1 MTARRHAPPSSRR
14 RQLLGFAL
22 ALPGV
27 LGISACT
34 PFSITRREA
43 TTLHRLTPM
52 TTVPDNLPVLGKRIL
67 IEPPTAASGLNTA
80 RIPLRPEPTLLDFFA
95 NAQFV
100 EVVPIMVQSLVTQSL
115 DATGSLDVLGPDAT
129 GLRPDYVLRLHIQD
143 FQAEYDRGLEAAPLI
158 NIRMQLRLLG
168 MPRRESLATV
178 RGDQT
183 VRADGTSVAAVIH
196 AFDQAM
202 GLALRRIVTWTVA
215 EIARREA

>member
-1 MTARRHAPPSSRR
+1 MTGRRHAIPGLRR
-14 RQLLGFAL
+14 RLLGYAL
-22 ALPGV
+22 ALPAV
-27 LGISACT
+27 LASGACT

-52 TTVPDNLPVLGKRIL
+52 TTVPDNLPVLDKRIL

-80 RIPLRPEPTLLDFFA
+80 RIPLRPEPTLLDYFA
-95 NAQFV
+95 NVQFV
-100 EVVPIMVQSLVTQSL
+100 EVLPLMVQGLVTESL

-143 FQAEYDRGLEAAPLI
+143 FQAEYDRGLEQPPLI

-183 VRADGTSVAAVIH
+183 VRADGTAVDAVIL

-202 GLALRRIVTWTVA
+202 GLALRRIVNWTVA

>member
-1 MTARRHAPPSSRR
+1 MTTRRDLWRR
-14 RQLLGFAL
+14 LTVLSAGL
-22 ALPGV
+22 ALG
-27 LGISACT
+27 ACT
-34 PFSITRREA
+34 PFALTRREA

-52 TTVPDNLPVLGKRIL
+52 TTVPDNLPVLDRRLL

-80 RIPLRPEPTLLDFFA
+80 RIPLRPEPTLLDYFA

-100 EVVPIMVQSLVTQSL
+100 EVVPIMVQGLVTQSL

-143 FQAEYDRGLEAAPLI
+143 FQAEYDRGLDQPPLI

-183 VRADGTSVAAVIH
+183 VRADGTSVEAVIL

-202 GLALRRIVTWTVA
+202 GLALRRIVSWTVA
-215 EIARREA
+215 EIARREG

>member
-1 MTARRHAPPSSRR
+1 MTTRRHVAGGIAALSAA
-14 RQLLGFAL
+14 LGL
-22 ALPGV
+22 AG
-27 LGISACT
+27 CT
-34 PFSITRREA
+34 PFTLARREA

-52 TTVPDNLPVLGKRIL
+52 TTVPDNLPVLDRRIS

-80 RIPLRPEPTLLDFFA
+80 RIPLRPEPTLLDYFA

-100 EVVPIMVQSLVTQSL
+100 EVVPIMVQGLVTQSL
-115 DATGSLDVLGPDAT
+115 DATGALDVLGPDAT

-143 FQAEYDRGLEAAPLI
+143 FQAEYDQGLSAAPLI

-168 MPRRESLATV
+168 MPRRESLATA

-183 VRADGTSVAAVIH
+183 VRAEGTSLDAVMS

-202 GLALRRIVTWTVA
+202 GLALRRIVSWTVA
-215 EIARREA
+215 EIARRDA

>member
-1 MTARRHAPPSSRR
+1 MTTRRHVAGGIAALSAA
-14 RQLLGFAL
+14 LG
-22 ALPGV
+22 
-27 LGISACT
+27 LGGCT
-34 PFSITRREA
+34 PFTLARREA

-52 TTVPDNLPVLGKRIL
+52 TTVPDNLPVLDRRIS

-80 RIPLRPEPTLLDFFA
+80 RIPLRPEPTLLDYFA

-100 EVVPIMVQSLVTQSL
+100 EVVPIMVQGLVTQSL
-115 DATGSLDVLGPDAT
+115 DATGALDVLGPDAT

-143 FQAEYDRGLEAAPLI
+143 FQAEYDQGLSAAPLI

-168 MPRRESLATV
+168 MPRRESLATA

-183 VRADGTSVAAVIH
+183 VRAEGTSLDAVMS

-202 GLALRRIVTWTVA
+202 GLALRRIVSWTVA
-215 EIARREA
+215 EIARRDA

>member
-1 MTARRHAPPSSRR
+1 MTTRRHVAGSIA
-14 RQLLGFAL
+14 AL
-22 ALPGV
+22 
-27 LGISACT
+27 SAVFGLAGCT
-34 PFSITRREA
+34 PFALTRREP

-67 IEPPTAASGLNTA
+67 VEPPTAASGLNTA
-80 RIPLRPEPTLLDFFA
+80 RIPLRPEPMLLDFFA

-143 FQAEYDRGLEAAPLI
+143 FQAEYDRGLAAPPLV

-178 RGDQT
+178 RGDQA
-183 VRADGTSVAAVIH
+183 VRADGTSVEAVIL

-202 GLALRRIVTWTVA
+202 GLALRRIVNWTVA